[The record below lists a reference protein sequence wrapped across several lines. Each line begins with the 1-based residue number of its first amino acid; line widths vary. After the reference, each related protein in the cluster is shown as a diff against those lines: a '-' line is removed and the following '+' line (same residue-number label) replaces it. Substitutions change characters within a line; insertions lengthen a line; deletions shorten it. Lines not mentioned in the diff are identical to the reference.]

1 MKPLRVIYHLARADF
16 LERVRRYSFLVVLGL
31 VVLLGY
37 QTAVGN
43 VRLQLGPYRGEFNPA
58 WIAGMI
64 SIIAT
69 FFLGWF
75 GFYVVKGSVAR
86 DRETGVG
93 QIMATTP
100 MSRPFYMLGKWISNF
115 VVLMTMI
122 IILMIFGFVIQLINA
137 ESTQVDLWS
146 YISPFLFIVMP
157 LMAMVAAAAV
167 LFEAIPFLSGGFGNV
182 VYFFAFV
189 MIIPF
194 AMESKIVETNPA
206 VEPLGMALLK
216 SDMSQEVLQV
226 FPDYDGSFMLG
237 GLETAITGTFTW
249 TGIDWTS
256 SVIVTRL
263 AYIGL
268 AVSIALLAA
277 LFFDRFDP
285 SRAKP
290 RKTRTRSA
298 ASPSTPEVVSI
309 SQAVPAVSLT
319 PLNRAA
325 NRFSFLNVLIA
336 ELKLL
341 LKGQRWWWYVGAVG
355 LIIASLV
362 NSVELTRQYVLPL
375 AWVWPVLLLSPLGN
389 REARDNVQQ
398 LAFSSAAPLMR
409 QLPAQ
414 GIAGFTVLLILGS
427 GAALQFI
434 VNGQSAVLLAFFSGA
449 LFIIS
454 LALALGVWSRTSKPF
469 EIVYVSLWYLGPLNK
484 VPGLDFIGAHTD
496 GRPEFFI
503 PLSLALIAF
512 AVWGRSRQL
521 RN

>member
-1 MKPLRVIYHLARADF
+1 M
-16 LERVRRYSFLVVLGL
+16 
-31 VVLLGY
+31 
-37 QTAVGN
+37 
-43 VRLQLGPYRGEFNPA
+43 
-58 WIAGMI
+58 M

-122 IILMIFGFVIQLINA
+122 VILVIFGFIIQLINA
-137 ESTQVDLWS
+137 ESTQVDLWT
-146 YISPFLFIVMP
+146 YLSPFIFIVTP
-157 LMAMVAAAAV
+157 LMAVVAAVAV

-194 AMESKIVETNPA
+194 AMDSPIVETYPA

-237 GLETAITGTFTW
+237 GLDTAITGTFAW

-256 SVIVTRL
+256 SVIATRF

-268 AVSIALLAA
+268 AILIALLGA

-290 RKTRTRSA
+290 RKMKSI
-298 ASPSTPEVVSI
+298 ASISTPEVVSV
-309 SQAVPAVSLT
+309 SQALPAVALT

-325 NRFSFLNVLIA
+325 NRFSFLTVLTA

-341 LKGQRWWWYVGAVG
+341 LKGQRWWWYLGAAG
-355 LIIASLV
+355 LILGSLV
-362 NSVELTRQYVLPL
+362 NSVDVTRQYVLPF
-375 AWVWPVLLLSPLGN
+375 AWIWPILLLSPIGN

-398 LAFSSAAPLMR
+398 LAFSSAAPLWR

-414 GIAGFTVLLILGS
+414 WISGFIITLLMGS
-427 GAALQFI
+427 GAALKLLI
-434 VNGQSAVLLAFFSGA
+434 SGDSIGLLAYLSGA
-449 LFIIS
+449 LFIPS
-454 LALALGVWSRTSKPF
+454 LALTLGVWSGTGKPF

-484 VPGLDFIGAHTD
+484 VPGLDFIGAQTD

-512 AVWGRSRQL
+512 AFLGRARQL